1 MKKSQH
7 IRLSWKPQYSTKDYS
22 HVPYWIPIILAL
34 ISGAL
39 TPTQAAINNKLT
51 HYAGNPMLASFISF
65 CVGTVAI
72 LCCLFFTKNPLASVS
87 SLKDAPLISWAGGLC
102 GAFFV
107 TAIIIA
113 VPRLGMAMTFSLV
126 VLGQMLITL
135 PIDHYGFL
143 GAAVKPIN
151 FLKIVGILLVI
162 AGVILIRKS
171 N

>member
-1 MKKSQH
+1 MS
-7 IRLSWKPQYSTKDYS
+7 
-22 HVPYWIPIILAL
+22 YWIPIILAL
-34 ISGAL
+34 ASGAL

-72 LCCLFFTKNPLASVS
+72 LCCLFFTKSPFASIS
-87 SLKDAPLISWAGGLC
+87 SLKDAPLISWTGGLC

-113 VPRLGMAMTFSLV
+113 VPRLGVAMTFSLV

-143 GAAVKPIN
+143 GSDVKPVN
-151 FLKIVGILLVI
+151 FLKIVGVMLVI